1 MSAVHLRHYFFVYNF
16 QSAKSHYQHQNTHN
30 NRLVGKINPQA
41 VFADFVKKRNFEF
54 KIFCK
59 IFLCDEIP
67 KIKAC
72 RKEENPR
79 NNREIVCRHKV
90 GRGESQ
96 KCKVLARIE
105 KIGQFYDI
113 QPENPTQPFCK
124 SYETAYNKSEIN
136 APDRGLIFLRLSEK
150 TETIIIEQPIRFS
163 TPNHTA

>member
-1 MSAVHLRHYFFVYNF
+1 MSEVHLRHYFFIYNF

-41 VFADFVKKRNFEF
+41 VFADFVKQRDFEF

-113 QPENPTQPFCK
+113 QPEK
-124 SYETAYNKSEIN
+124 SDTAFLQIIRNRIK
-136 APDRGLIFLRLSEK
+136 RGVLLNLAGFAVTCVTVIAEPNQAVWFGVLNLIGCSC
-150 TETIIIEQPIRFS
+150 
-163 TPNHTA
+163 

>member
-16 QSAKSHYQHQNTHN
+16 QSAKSHYQHQNAHD

-41 VFADFVKKRNFEF
+41 VFADFVKHRNFEF

-59 IFLCDEIP
+59 IFFFDEIP

-79 NNREIVCRHKV
+79 NNREIVCRHEV

-113 QPENPTQPFCK
+113 QPEK
-124 SYETAYNKSEIN
+124 SDTA
-136 APDRGLIFLRLSEK
+136 FLQ
-150 TETIIIEQPIRFS
+150 IIRKRIQKKRNQRSRQGAYFFEVIRKNGN
-163 TPNHTA
+163 NHH

>member
-16 QSAKSHYQHQNTHN
+16 QSAKSHYQHQSTHN

-41 VFADFVKKRNFEF
+41 VFADFVKQRNFEF

-72 RKEENPR
+72 CKEENPR
-79 NNREIVCRHKV
+79 NNREIVCRQKV

-96 KCKVLARIE
+96 KCKVLTRIE
-105 KIGQFYDI
+105 KIGQF
-113 QPENPTQPFCK
+113 
-124 SYETAYNKSEIN
+124 YETAYNKSEIN
-136 APDRGLIFLRLSEK
+136 APDRGLIFLRLSDR

>member
-16 QSAKSHYQHQNTHN
+16 QSAKSHYQHQNPHN
-30 NRLVGKINPQA
+30 NRLMGKINPQA
-41 VFADFVKKRNFEF
+41 VFADFVKQRNFEF

-113 QPENPTQPFCK
+113 QPEK
-124 SYETAYNKSEIN
+124 SDTA
-136 APDRGLIFLRLSEK
+136 FLQ
-150 TETIIIEQPIRFS
+150 IIRNRIQQKLKQRSRQGAYYFEVIRQYGN
-163 TPNHTA
+163 NHH